1 MKRAPRT
8 ALEAKFVANLQTV
21 LPILL
26 GEPEQDDGRE
36 YVFHDAVGKV
46 AITYS
51 LDDPNTTGLFIRR
64 HDNFG
69 GAGFDLLELFDLTED
84 DVAKVFDQL
93 ELGETPEPPPVG
105 NNEARSAPIFHEMLA
120 TAREDDGRIERYLA
134 GRGLPGMTHHVRLVT
149 MKGGRIG
156 MAAIAVDPVIGDP
169 LALQVLPI
177 EFDRPARPWS
187 TARRSGEPML
197 RSSGWTRDA
206 AFTLPALEGGQAE
219 VMMCEGTEDA
229 LSVRAA
235 GWTGTVVATMGKG
248 NIAHHSPPGTTVILL
263 FDGDVAEHEIDDALE
278 AHRRANRTVRIAR
291 LPVGTDPNDM
301 LQAGRGAELL
311 ELLTGAEAKESTVV
325 EIEKALLPFRSTTKA
340 TPVTWPNGASWRS
353 GSSSGRTISTRCESG
368 WPRRRKPKSATNR

>member
-8 ALEAKFVANLQTV
+8 PLEAKFVANLQTI
-21 LPILL
+21 LPVLL

-51 LDDPNTTGLFIRR
+51 LDDPNSTGVFVRR

-93 ELGETPEPPPVG
+93 ELGETPQPPPVG

-120 TAREDDGRIERYLA
+120 TARDDDGRIERYLA
-134 GRGLPGMTHHVRLVT
+134 GRGLPGMAHHVRLVT
-149 MKGGRIG
+149 MKGGRLG

-177 EFDRPARPWS
+177 NSLGRPAVVAGKKVRRTYAAIRGWS
-187 TARRSGEPML
+187 
-197 RSSGWTRDA
+197 RDA

-219 VMMCEGTEDA
+219 VVMCEGTEDA
-229 LSVRAA
+229 LSVRAV
-235 GWTGTVVATMGKG
+235 GWTGPVVATLGKG

-263 FDGDVAEHEIDDALE
+263 FDGDVARARDR
-278 AHRRANRTVRIAR
+278 RRA
-291 LPVGTDPNDM
+291 
-301 LQAGRGAELL
+301 RG
-311 ELLTGAEAKESTVV
+311 
-325 EIEKALLPFRSTTKA
+325 P
-340 TPVTWPNGASWRS
+340 
-353 GSSSGRTISTRCESG
+353 
-368 WPRRRKPKSATNR
+368 